1 MKIKKYFVPLFIIAF
16 IGSILFSSCS
26 VFRKTGESAKTN
38 GKEKVYLNYK
48 FSFYEGERQMML
60 GNYSL
65 ASQYFLQCNKLMP
78 DRATPYFQLAQL
90 YYMNKDYHNAVK
102 YTELAHNRASDNLW
116 ISEFLV
122 NLYEGFNKYDKAA
135 ELLKEILRL
144 KSGDYT
150 YLLESARV
158 ASILGKD
165 VEALKTYNELE
176 EKFGVSEVTSLA
188 KEKLFLSKKDYPNAE
203 KEIDKLIKAF
213 PAEKKYTGLKG
224 DLLILQR
231 KYDEAET
238 FYQKAIEE
246 NPDISPF
253 YIALAEIYQL
263 KKQPEKAITE
273 LKIAFANTDVDIQKK
288 VEIIYSY
295 MRYYQDNQK
304 IFSEI
309 ELLITTLIKANPEAV
324 EAHTI
329 YSDYLVQ
336 AKRYKDAREQ
346 LVMIKE
352 KAKDNFLLWEQLVF
366 LDANLEDNKA
376 MYDHAT
382 EATELFPN
390 QPKFFLY
397 AGSAAFMIHKYA
409 DAIKPLHNG
418 LDLLVSDSVGVQ
430 NQFYTY
436 LGESYYHLKKQDS
449 AFYYFDLAV
458 TGDSTNYSLMNNYS
472 YYLALADTGLD
483 KALSMIKRVI
493 KQYPENQTYLDTY
506 AWVLYKQKKYE
517 EALRIIDLAVKDGGS
532 SSAAIMEH
540 QGDILYKNGKK
551 EDAILAWEK
560 AMKLGKGSQ
569 FLSQKI
575 KEGKLIEE

>member
-1 MKIKKYFVPLFIIAF
+1 MKIRQSLIQLFIVAF
-16 IGSILFSSCS
+16 IGSMFLGSCS
-26 VFRKTGESAKTN
+26 VFRKTGKSAKISS
-38 GKEKVYLNYK
+38 KEKTYLNYK

-60 GNYSL
+60 GNLSL

-90 YYMNKDYHNAVK
+90 YYMTKDYHNAVK
-102 YTELAHNRASDNLW
+102 YTELAHNRAPENLW

-135 ELLKEILRL
+135 ELLKDVLRL
-144 KSGDYT
+144 KPGDYT
-150 YLLESARV
+150 YLMESARV
-158 ASILGKD
+158 ASILGKNA
-165 VEALKTYNELE
+165 EALKTYNYLE
-176 EKFGVSEVTSLA
+176 GKFGISETTSLA
-188 KEKLFLSKKDYPNAE
+188 KEKLFLAKKDYPNAE
-203 KEIDKLIKAF
+203 NEINGLINVF
-213 PAEKKYTGLKG
+213 PNEKKYIGLKG

-246 NPDISPF
+246 DPDVSPF
-253 YIALAEIYQL
+253 HIALAEIYQL
-263 KKQPEKAITE
+263 KKQPEKAIAE
-273 LKIAFANTDVDIQKK
+273 LKIAFANTDVDIQRK

-309 ELLITTLIKANPEAV
+309 EPLITTLIKANPKSV
-324 EAHTI
+324 ESHTI

-346 LVMIKE
+346 LIMIKD
-352 KAKDNFLLWEQLVF
+352 KAKDNYLLWEQLVF
-366 LDANLEDNKA
+366 LDVNLEDNKA
-376 MYDHAT
+376 MYNHAT

-397 AGSAAFMIHKYA
+397 AGSGAFMIHKYA
-409 DAIKPLHNG
+409 DAIKPLRNG
-418 LDLLVSDSVGVQ
+418 LDLLVSDSAGVH

-449 AFYYFDLAV
+449 TFYYFDLAV

-483 KALSMIKRVI
+483 KALTMIKRVI

-540 QGDILYKNGKK
+540 QGDILFKNGKK
-551 EDAILAWEK
+551 EEAISVWEK
-560 AMKLGKGSQ
+560 AMKLGKGSE
-569 FLSQKI
+569 FLLQKI
-575 KEGKLIEE
+575 KEGKLIE